1 VGAADVIRRRARS
14 LVVAGL
20 LGLALVPAARAQTG
34 RVAPPPPGADDPRA
48 TQDGSR
54 PVTAPAAAGGRQVQ
68 IQHLDAIFESMPVP
82 FDREVAFSS
91 DNLHFVPI
99 KTQKGT
105 MVLAWGGVGEGDAV
119 RFAAAMAAARPV
131 LEVQFYSPGGDLL
144 EGMKI
149 GRAIRKLQLATRIT
163 SGAWCASA
171 CDFMFLGGT
180 VRTVEPGGKFGV
192 HMFSTNQAEA
202 LVHDLATMPT
212 SVDEFNDRYPKHAL
226 KRYQVQA
233 WVDEENTQHPTNK
246 IGEQDFF
253 RQGTVYKAIVDERV
267 RDIQQYSAQTAANIA
282 LFLVEMRLSLRFLVE
297 FADQTSYGL
306 RVLTPDELHSYNV
319 VTN

>member
-1 VGAADVIRRRARS
+1 
-14 LVVAGL
+14 
-20 LGLALVPAARAQTG
+20 
-34 RVAPPPPGADDPRA
+34 
-48 TQDGSR
+48 
-54 PVTAPAAAGGRQVQ
+54 
-68 IQHLDAIFESMPVP
+68 
-82 FDREVAFSS
+82 
-91 DNLHFVPI
+91 
-99 KTQKGT
+99 
-105 MVLAWGGVGEGDAV
+105 
-119 RFAAAMAAARPV
+119 
-131 LEVQFYSPGGDLL
+131 
-144 EGMKI
+144 
-149 GRAIRKLQLATRIT
+149 
-163 SGAWCASA
+163 
-171 CDFMFLGGT
+171 
-180 VRTVEPGGKFGV
+180 V

-202 LVHDLATMPT
+202 LVHDLATVPG

-226 KRYQVQA
+226 KRYDVQA

-246 IGEQDFF
+246 ITERDFF